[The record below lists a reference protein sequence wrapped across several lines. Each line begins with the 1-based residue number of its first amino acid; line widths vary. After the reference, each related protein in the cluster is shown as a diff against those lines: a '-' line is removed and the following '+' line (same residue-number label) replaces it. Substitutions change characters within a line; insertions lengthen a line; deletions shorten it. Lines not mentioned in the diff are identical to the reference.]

1 MSDNSVDKGLKKS
14 RRLST
19 NNGRDIIRELIDEE
33 HEKKEE
39 IRFSNR
45 RISLSPKDN
54 RSQKR
59 RGSFISEGGSTHSQE
74 QRNSNQNAISP
85 FFGLHHN

>member
-1 MSDNSVDKGLKKS
+1 MSDNSAANGLKHS

-33 HEKKEE
+33 HEEKEE
-39 IRFSNR
+39 IRYSNR
-45 RISLSPKDN
+45 RISISPKDN
-54 RSQKR
+54 KSQKR

-74 QRNSNQNAISP
+74 QRTSNKNAISP
-85 FFGLHHN
+85 FFGLHQ